1 MDQTSQSS
9 LLPAG
14 LQDLLPPHAAQ
25 EATIVRDL
33 LAVFVAQGYQ
43 HVKPPL
49 LEFEEALLSGTG
61 AALGGE
67 TFRLMDPVSQ
77 RMMGLRADITPQ
89 VVRLAASRL
98 GRMPRPLRLCYAGQ
112 VLRVRGS
119 QLRPERQ
126 FTQVGLELIGAPQ
139 AAADAEAVRLGTE
152 ALTRVGIPDLS
163 VDLNLPPLVGVVA
176 AELGLAPAET
186 AALRQALDGKDASAV
201 SAIAGEQSDIFLQ
214 LLRAAGPAEA
224 ALPRLGA
231 LALPQAALDDLER
244 LALVVGMLQD
254 ALPGLA
260 ITIDPVEHRGFEYQT
275 GISFIYF
282 ARGVRG
288 ELGRGGRY
296 PALAGDGHGNSEE
309 TQSCTGV
316 TLYMDTVLRAVPFKG
331 EARRLYLPFGTPA
344 AAASQRRDQGWVTVQ
359 GLEAEADLAAAA
371 RHMGCGHLLR
381 DGEIVALAGDG

>member
-1 MDQTSQSS
+1 MNQTSQSS

-14 LQDLLPPHAAQ
+14 LQDLLPPHAAN
-25 EATIVRDL
+25 EAAIVRDL

-139 AAADAEAVRLGTE
+139 AAADAEAVRLGAE

-163 VDLNLPPLVGVVA
+163 VDLNLPPLVGVLA
-176 AELGLAPAET
+176 AELGLAPDRVT
-186 AALRQALDGKDASAV
+186 ALRRALDGKDAAAV
-201 SAIAGEQSDIFLQ
+201 AAIAGERSDIFLE

-224 ALPRLGA
+224 ALPQLRA
-231 LALPQAALDDLER
+231 LALPPAALDDLER
-244 LALVVGMLQD
+244 LALVVEMLRD
-254 ALPGLA
+254 ALPDLA
-260 ITIDPVEHRGFEYQT
+260 ITVDPVEHRGFEYQT

-296 PALAGDGHGNSEE
+296 PALAGDGHGNGEE

-316 TLYMDTVLRAVPFKG
+316 TLYMDTVLRAVPAAS

-344 AAASQRRDQGWVTVQ
+344 AAGRHCRDQGWVTVQ
-359 GLEAEADLAAAA
+359 GLEAEADFAAAA
-371 RHMGCGHLLR
+371 RRMGCGHLLR
-381 DGEIVALAGDG
+381 DGEVVALTDGG